1 MDELLSAPE
10 ELPQDNADETI
21 FNFATIGS
29 VYKDGVTLIFD
40 GQTEA
45 TDKHYKCNTSIR
57 FTSGDRV
64 KIVKDSG
71 TYVVEY
77 VVGAPN
83 LTDEPHGVPSGGS
96 ANQLLAK
103 NSNGDY
109 DLKWAN
115 PPQGVPS
122 GGSANQVLAKN
133 SNNSGLTWA
142 DPPQAVPSGGSNG
155 QVLTKNSSGFG
166 WAAVPTEIPS
176 SGTTGHVLTK
186 NASGFGWAAA
196 PTEIPSGGSTGQI
209 LVKTS
214 TGVGW
219 SSGTLVPSG
228 GSTGQILVKTS
239 TGVGWSSGTLVP
251 SGGSTGQVL
260 TKSSTGVGWASA
272 PVPTSVYNNY
282 TTSGAQSSYVIQF
295 RTTNTYGTF
304 SYQIRMGTSG
314 TWKTITVT

>member
-1 MDELLSAPE
+1 MDELLTIE

-29 VYKDGVTLIFD
+29 VHSDGVTLIFD
-40 GQTEA
+40 GQPAA
-45 TDKHYKCNTSIR
+45 TDKHYKVNTSVV
-57 FTSGDRV
+57 FHAGDRV
-64 KIVKDSG
+64 KILKDSG

-77 VVGAPN
+77 TVGSPKTSEVHGIPAGGSTGQMLAKRTNANYDTAWADAPAG
-83 LTDEPHGVPSGGS
+83 LPSGGS
-96 ANQLLAK
+96 TGQIVK
-103 NSNGDY
+103 KTS
-109 DLKWAN
+109 
-115 PPQGVPS
+115 S
-122 GGSANQVLAKN
+122 GAE
-133 SNNSGLTWA
+133 WA
-142 DPPQAVPSGGSNG
+142 DPPQAVPSGGSTG
-155 QVLTKNSSGFG
+155 QVLTKNSSGVG

-186 NASGFGWAAA
+186 TASGFGWAAA
-196 PTEIPSGGSTGQI
+196 PTEIPSGGSNGQ
-209 LVKTS
+209 V
-214 TGVGW
+214 
-219 SSGTLVPSG
+219 
-228 GSTGQILVKTS
+228 LVKTS

-260 TKSSTGVGWASA
+260 TKSSTGVSWASA